1 MWRIGASLALK
12 WAGRIGLR
20 VVAGNLRG
28 RNLVE
33 PPRGVRPTSDRVRE
47 SIFGRLG
54 RVDGLRV
61 LDLFAGTGALGIEA
75 ISRGAERLVSVDRSR
90 ASVVAIQKNVE
101 RLGIVDC
108 IEIMRLDSVRAIR
121 RLAEQGRRF
130 DLVFLDPP
138 YAEPEAIAD
147 VLQGLK
153 VGGLL
158 AEQGVVV
165 AEGPKRHPL
174 VPNSDWEIEEF
185 RHYGD
190 TVVYWLVEAEA
201 GSNERVAGGSKE
213 NR

>member
-1 MWRIGASLALK
+1 M
-12 WAGRIGLR
+12 
-20 VVAGNLRG
+20 
-28 RNLVE
+28 
-33 PPRGVRPTSDRVRE
+33 
-47 SIFGRLG
+47 
-54 RVDGLRV
+54 DGLRV